1 MRTEEMSDRSDRS
14 VGELVGQLSEQA
26 STLARQELR
35 LAQLEMQEKGKRV
48 GIGAGMFGGAGLV
61 AVFGAG
67 ALVAAA
73 ILAIATAIE
82 PWLAAVIVGV
92 VLLAVA
98 GLLGLLGKKQVEQAT
113 PPKPEQALES
123 VQEDVD
129 HVKERARR

>member
-1 MRTEEMSDRSDRS
+1 MSDRSDRS

-61 AVFGAG
+61 ALYGAG
-67 ALVAAA
+67 ALIVAA
-73 ILAIATAIE
+73 ILAIATAVE

-98 GLLGLLGKKQVEQAT
+98 GLLGLLGKKQVEQAA

-123 VQEDVD
+123 VHDDVD
-129 HVKERARR
+129 HVKE

>member
-1 MRTEEMSDRSDRS
+1 MSDRSDRS

-61 AVFGAG
+61 ALYGAG
-67 ALVAAA
+67 ALIVAA
-73 ILAIATAIE
+73 ILAIATAVE

-123 VQEDVD
+123 VHDDVD